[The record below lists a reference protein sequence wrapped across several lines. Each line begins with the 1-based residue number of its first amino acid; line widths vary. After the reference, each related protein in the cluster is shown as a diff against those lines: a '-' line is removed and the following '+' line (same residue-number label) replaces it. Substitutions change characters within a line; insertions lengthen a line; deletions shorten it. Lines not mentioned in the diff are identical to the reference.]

1 MNDTTMKIA
10 LAGLMHDIGKFAERA
25 GMDVPP
31 DILNSNQH
39 LYQPYHKAQNRHTHR
54 HAAYTAA
61 FIDYFD
67 GFLPKA
73 LTKAGWGLGDA
84 FVNLAAGHHKP
95 ETPMQWIIAIADRI
109 SSGFDRQKFEGYNET
124 IDIPDY
130 KKTRLMTMFEHV
142 CIGGKKAEPNGR
154 GRWRYP
160 LKQLSPASIFPV
172 SAEKDAGQT
181 AEEEYKNLFMAFMND
196 VKRVAHKD
204 ENIALWYEHF
214 DSLLRDFTAHIPAV
228 TVGTARTDVSL
239 YDHLRSTSALAAA
252 LYRFH
257 ESTVTLDVE
266 AVRDDWETRKFLIV
280 SADFY
285 GIQDFIFSEGGE
297 SAKGRAKTL
306 RGRSFMVSLFSEL
319 AAHELCD
326 ALGLPHTSV
335 VLNAAGKFTLICQNT
350 KEARSVVGA
359 AERRINGWLVE
370 HFHGENTL
378 GVSVVEASPNDFV
391 CGNFEKLWRSLGG
404 KVDRRKYTR
413 FDLKKHGGSVSG
425 YLNSFDNTLKPSLCP
440 FCGKRPS
447 VAGAMRKEGASN
459 DSCAICRDNVFIGRN
474 IVRKEKYQSKEG
486 TGRVRL
492 AITTTDAD
500 LGDSLME
507 PIFGRYRLGIT
518 TGLMKN
524 EARNGSL
531 LRYWRIERGA
541 GSEEKGD
548 VIARKEIGGYV
559 PVYSEAD
566 QHDDR
571 YIGGR
576 KTDAR
581 KEEMIDQM
589 ETGDPKTFHHLAAN
603 AKLPDENG
611 NSKYRGIEALG
622 VLKADVDNLGLIF
635 AAGTDPKLMSLSR
648 LATMSRQ
655 MNAFFSMYVPYCLE
669 TMPEYRNIYTVFAGG
684 DDLFLIGPW
693 NAVAD
698 FASFMNL
705 RFREYVC
712 RNPDMTISAGISLH
726 KPGEPLGVIADS
738 AESALEASKHGGRDR
753 LTIFGETA
761 KWEDVYRLE
770 GIRARI
776 EAWRR
781 DGLPTAMLYRLNM
794 FQEMEGKRKALAGG
808 VTLADV
814 ANAMWE
820 PMFRY
825 TLARNVKS
833 AEKRDEVSAAA
844 GWIKDYGPKLRIPL
858 WRIIY
863 ENRR

>member
-1 MNDTTMKIA
+1 MDETTLKIA

-31 DILNSNQH
+31 DILNCNQH
-39 LYQPYHKAQNRHTHR
+39 LYQPFIKGHHTHR
-54 HAAYTAA
+54 HSAYTAA

-67 GFLPKA
+67 GYLPKT

-84 FVNLAAGHHKP
+84 FVSLAAGHHRP

-109 SSGFDRQKFEGYNET
+109 SSGFDRQEFEGYNEK

-142 CIGGKKAEPNGR
+142 CIGGKKQEPNGR

-160 LKQLSPASIFPV
+160 LKPLSPLSIFPV
-172 SAEKDAGQT
+172 SAEADAGQT
-181 AEEEYKNLFMAFMND
+181 AEEEYKNLFMAFMDD
-196 VKRVAHKD
+196 VKSVAHKD
-204 ENIALWYEHF
+204 ENIGLWYEHF

-257 ESTVTLDVE
+257 ESTGTLEVDT
-266 AVRDDWETRKFLIV
+266 VRNDWATRKFLIV

-297 SAKGRAKTL
+297 SDKGRAKTL

-319 AAHELCD
+319 AAHELCET
-326 ALGLPHTSV
+326 LGLPHTSV
-335 VLNAAGKFTLICQNT
+335 VLNAAGKFTLVCQNT
-350 KEARSVVGA
+350 RDARVAVDTE
-359 AERRINGWLVE
+359 ERRINDWLVE
-370 HFHGENTL
+370 HFHGENTM
-378 GVSVVEASPNDFV
+378 GISMVEASPSDFV
-391 CGNFEKLWRSLGG
+391 CGHFEKLWRSLGG

-413 FDLKKHGGSVSG
+413 FDLERNGGSVTG
-425 YLNSFDNTLKPSLCP
+425 YLNSFDNTLTPSLCP

-447 VAGAMRKEGASN
+447 VAGAMRKEGASD

-474 IVRKEKYQSKEG
+474 IVKKEKYQSEEG

-492 AITTTDAD
+492 AVTTTDAD
-500 LGDSLME
+500 LGDGLME
-507 PIFGRYRLGIT
+507 PIFGRYRLGFT

-541 GSEEKGD
+541 GSKEKGD

-566 QHDDR
+566 QYDDR

-576 KTDAR
+576 KTNAR

-589 ETGDPKTFHHLAAN
+589 DIGNPKTFHHLAAN
-603 AKLPDENG
+603 ARLADE
-611 NSKYRGIEALG
+611 SDKAKYRGIEALG

-635 AAGTDPKLMSLSR
+635 AAGTDPRLMSLSR

-655 MNAFFSMYVPYCLE
+655 MNAFFSMYIPHCLE
-669 TMPEYRNIYTVFAGG
+669 TMPEFSNIYTVFAGG

-693 NAVAD
+693 NAVTD
-698 FASFMNL
+698 FALFMNR

-712 RNPDMTISAGISLH
+712 RNPDMTISAGISIH
-726 KPGEPLGVIADS
+726 KPGEPLGAIAAS

-753 LTIFGETA
+753 LTMFGETA
-761 KWEDVYRLE
+761 TWDEVDKLE
-770 GIRARI
+770 GLRAKI
-776 EAWRR
+776 GAWRQA
-781 DGLPTAMLYRLNM
+781 GLPTGMLYRLNI
-794 FQEMEGKRKALAGG
+794 FQEMESKKKTLKASGIKLAE
-808 VTLADV
+808 V
-814 ANAMWE
+814 ASAMWE

-833 AEKRDEVSAAA
+833 PEKRAELSEAA
-844 GWIKDYGPKLRIPL
+844 GWIKVYGSKLRIPL
-858 WRIIY
+858 WRILY